1 MSIKLLTIE
10 ETQKFDLLYEMV
22 WEPTPLLRNNIK
34 ISGRFKYQNPTITWR
49 EMEENKLYD
58 TIIKRA
64 YLIKENNEYYL
75 ISKPGSVGA
84 CWVVEDNI
92 NQLFERT
99 GSYKL
104 AFEIFLL

>member
-1 MSIKLLTIE
+1 MNIKLLTIE
-10 ETQKFDLLYEMV
+10 ETQKFDVLYEMV
-22 WEPTPLLRNNIK
+22 WKPIPEVRRTIQ
-34 ISGRFKYQNPTITWR
+34 ISGHFAYKSPTITWR

-64 YLIKENNEYYL
+64 YLIKEDNEYYT
-75 ISKPGSVGA
+75 IPKPQFVRE
-84 CWVVEDNI
+84 CWIVEDNI